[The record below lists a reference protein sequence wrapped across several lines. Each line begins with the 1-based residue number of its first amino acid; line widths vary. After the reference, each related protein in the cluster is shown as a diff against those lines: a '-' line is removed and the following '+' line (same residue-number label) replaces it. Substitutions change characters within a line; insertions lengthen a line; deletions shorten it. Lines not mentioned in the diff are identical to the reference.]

1 MIYSVTPFEV
11 YQKYLSLKQHFN
23 KKEYDYFKFNG
34 KVRANESSF
43 ERRKDKHHF
52 VRLSKIYKDEELT
65 NFFVSN
71 FLKTKSLWVGNAA
84 APEGW
89 QNYVKWKARI
99 QGLSYVFECEIDP
112 LFQAYEEFNIIFNVE
127 DGQHPPLVRHV
138 IAEEVSLETF
148 IILNSI
154 LRFIP
159 VFNEKIQETIMWP
172 DLYSMC
178 SKYAPFLNVNKQKYV
193 DILRKQVELH
203 YA

>member
-1 MIYSVTPFEV
+1 M
-11 YQKYLSLKQHFN
+11 
-23 KKEYDYFKFNG
+23 
-34 KVRANESSF
+34 
-43 ERRKDKHHF
+43 
-52 VRLSKIYKDEELT
+52 SKIYKDEELT